1 MKGVLLL
8 VLFLQFANCALTAET
23 ESAFE
28 IPTSGQF
35 DPALVSFDETVIGF
49 MKRHEVPGGSLAIV
63 QNGKLIYARGY
74 GYADRETKTPVQP
87 TSLFRLASV
96 SKPITG
102 VAIATLVE
110 KKKLDLDAKVLELL
124 KLEPHCSAGHKEDP
138 RIRQI
143 TVRNLL
149 QHSGGWN
156 RDKSGDIMFK
166 HFEIAKDMGIAS
178 PPDHNSLIRWGLG
191 RQLDFD
197 PGKEHAYSNFGY
209 CILGRVI
216 EKVTGMSYEDYVRL
230 NVLAPMGI
238 TAMRIGAGH
247 LSERA
252 ENEVH
257 YYDGT
262 NMKRTV
268 FSLDGD
274 TEVPAAYA
282 FAWPYTMDA
291 HGGWIASAVDMARFA
306 AALDKPGG
314 KPVLSLSAQARM
326 YERPAGLLGHN
337 AQGEPS
343 AFYYGLGWYV
353 RPVGNE
359 GKANYW
365 HRGAMPGTSTI
376 LVRMASGLSW
386 VVLFNRRADGKGE
399 ESIDALL
406 HKAAAKVKEWPDR
419 NLFEK

>member
-1 MKGVLLL
+1 MRVLALL
-8 VLFLQFANCALTAET
+8 FIAGSLWAEELT
-23 ESAFE
+23 FE
-28 IPTSGQF
+28 LPTTGKF
-35 DPALVSFDETVIGF
+35 DPALMSFDETVIGF
-49 MKRHEVPGGSLAIV
+49 MKRYDVPGGSLAIV

-74 GYADRETKTPVQP
+74 GYADQETKTLVQP

-102 VAIATLVE
+102 VAVMTLVE

-124 KLEPHCSAGHKEDP
+124 KLEPFVSKGQEEDP

-149 QHSGGWN
+149 QHAGGWK

-166 HFEIAKDMGIAS
+166 HFEIAREMGIPS

-191 RQLDFD
+191 RKLDFD

-209 CILGRVI
+209 CILGRII

-238 TAMRIGAGH
+238 TDMRIGCGH

-252 ENEVH
+252 ASEVH
-257 YYDGT
+257 YYDG
-262 NMKRTV
+262 NRTLRTC
-268 FSLDGD
+268 FSQDGD
-274 TEVPAAYA
+274 AQVPAAYG

-306 AALDKPGG
+306 AALDKPGE
-314 KPVLSLSAQARM
+314 KPVLSLSAQATM
-326 YERPAGLLGHN
+326 YARPDGLLGHN
-337 AQGEPS
+337 DKGEPS
-343 AFYYGLGWYV
+343 AFYYALGWYV
-353 RPVGNE
+353 RPVGND
-359 GKANYW
+359 GRANYW
-365 HRGAMPGTSTI
+365 HAGAMPGTSTL
-376 LVRMASGLSW
+376 LVRVANGRSW

-399 ESIDALL
+399 DKIDALL
-406 HKAAAKVKEWPDR
+406 HKAAAKVKQWPERD
-419 NLFEK
+419 LFQN